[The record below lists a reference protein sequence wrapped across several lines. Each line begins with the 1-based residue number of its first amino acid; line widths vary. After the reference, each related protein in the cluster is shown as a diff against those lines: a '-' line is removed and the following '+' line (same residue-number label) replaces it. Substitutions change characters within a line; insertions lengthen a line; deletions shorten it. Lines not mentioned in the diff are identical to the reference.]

1 MNCDFSNCMKEG
13 WKNSGLYRIQS
24 RVSRAALV
32 EAWIISCFFSTVAV
46 ITSHLRKLL
55 LYFIYMLMRDLR
67 GNFGTLFNCTECRYY
82 LLVEWPY
89 LADCYFNS
97 RHKKTNNKRSLRWE
111 NVSFALKQKK
121 QQHQEVEVD
130 HIVIL
135 VKLFGKIH
143 VQIYRNGHSRVC
155 LVT

>member
-1 MNCDFSNCMKEG
+1 MHKWTCNFLFIIRVLIIIFSIKLNFIWPADENQVKQVNCDFSNCRKEG

-32 EAWIISCFFSTVAV
+32 EDWIISCFFSTVAV
-46 ITSHLRKLL
+46 IASHLRKLL

-121 QQHQEVEVD
+121 
-130 HIVIL
+130 
-135 VKLFGKIH
+135 
-143 VQIYRNGHSRVC
+143 
-155 LVT
+155 

>member
-1 MNCDFSNCMKEG
+1 MHKWTCNFLFIIRVLIIIFSIKLNFIWPADENQVKQVNCDFSNCRKEG

-46 ITSHLRKLL
+46 IASHLRKLL
-55 LYFIYMLMRDLR
+55 LYFLYMLTRNLR
-67 GNFGTLFNCTECRYY
+67 GNFGTLFNCSECRYY

-97 RHKKTNNKRSLRWE
+97 RHKKPIIKEAR
-111 NVSFALKQKK
+111 
-121 QQHQEVEVD
+121 VEKMF
-130 HIVIL
+130 L
-135 VKLFGKIH
+135 L
-143 VQIYRNGHSRVC
+143 
-155 LVT
+155 L